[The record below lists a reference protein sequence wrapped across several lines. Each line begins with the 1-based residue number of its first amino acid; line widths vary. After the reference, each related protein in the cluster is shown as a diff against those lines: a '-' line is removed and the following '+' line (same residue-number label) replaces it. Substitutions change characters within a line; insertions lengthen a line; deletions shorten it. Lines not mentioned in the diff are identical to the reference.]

1 MSAQPET
8 EVKEETMRRLPNLAA
23 PALALFLAVALV
35 PLACK
40 KQEAPAP
47 APVVEPTAVPVPPT
61 PAPSVTV
68 TDVSLGKTLG
78 ADKKVASAMDTFK
91 PKDTIFAV
99 VSTNGSAASS
109 TIHVKWTFQD
119 GQTVKEDS
127 RTIAPTGPATTEF
140 SIQKPSGW
148 PKGDYKVEVTVDGG
162 TPTTKSFKVS

>member
-1 MSAQPET
+1 MRSNTKSAFSG
-8 EVKEETMRRLPNLAA
+8 
-23 PALALFLAVALV
+23 ALALVLTAALG

-40 KQEAPAP
+40 KQEAPAA
-47 APVVEPTAVPVPPT
+47 APEPTVAVPTAIPAT
-61 PAPSVTV
+61 PAPTV
-68 TDVSLGKTLG
+68 TISDVSLGKSLG
-78 ADKKVASAMDTFK
+78 AADKKVAAATDTFK

-109 TIHVKWTFQD
+109 TVHVKWTFQD

-148 PKGDYKVEVTVDGG
+148 PKGDYKVEATVDGG
-162 TPTTKSFKVS
+162 AAVTKSFKVQ

>member
-1 MSAQPET
+1 MHR
-8 EVKEETMRRLPNLAA
+8 KNLAL
-23 PALALFLAVALV
+23 PAALVLVLAVAMM
-35 PLACK
+35 PIACK
-40 KQEAPAP
+40 KEAPP
-47 APVVEPTAVPVPPT
+47 PPPPEPTAVPTAVPT

-68 TDVSLGKTLG
+68 TDVSLGSSLG
-78 ADKKVASAMDTFK
+78 ADKKVAKASDTFK

-99 VSTNGSAASS
+99 VSTDGSAASS
-109 TIHVKWTFQD
+109 TIHVKWTYQD